1 MALSPTDG
9 ETFMREVDDAVRAD
23 FFERFFR
30 NYGKLT
36 LAVIVAAL
44 LALGGWLYWRH
55 HEQTVAD
62 ANGRAYSA
70 VIDALANNRPRAAAN
85 AAEAIA
91 KGDSPAY
98 RVLARMAQGAAAEVE
113 GNATLA
119 AQRYAAAANDLDAPP
134 AMRQTALLREVLL
147 QFDTLAPD
155 AVIARLSSVVAD
167 NASPA
172 FPAAAE
178 LTALAQV
185 KKNNRTAA
193 IALYRRIAAHSA
205 ATPSL
210 KRRANQMVANLGA
223 QTNAPATRPAAAAT
237 AAARPAAPAAAAPA
251 APAR

>member
-23 FFERFFR
+23 VFERFFR

-36 LAVIVAAL
+36 LALIVVAL
-44 LALGGWLYWRH
+44 LGLGGWLYWRH
-55 HEQTVAD
+55 HEQSVAD

-70 VIDALANNRPRAAAN
+70 VLDALANNRPRAAAS

-98 RVLARMAQGAAAEVE
+98 RVLAHMAEGAAAEVE
-113 GNATLA
+113 GNVPVA

-134 AMRQTALLREVLL
+134 AMRQAALLREVLL
-147 QFDTLAPD
+147 QFDTISPD

-185 KKNNRTAA
+185 KKGNRPAA

-210 KRRANQMVANLGA
+210 KRRAGQMVANLGA
-223 QTNAPATRPAAAAT
+223 QGNAPVARPALAAPA
-237 AAARPAAPAAAAPA
+237 AAPAAAAPA
-251 APAR
+251 AR

>member
-1 MALSPTDG
+1 MALDPTDG

-23 FFERFFR
+23 FFERYFR
-30 NYGKLT
+30 NYGMLT
-36 LAVIVAAL
+36 LAIIVLAL
-44 LALGGWLYWRH
+44 MGLGGWLYWRH

-70 VIDALANNRPRAAAN
+70 VIDALANNRPRAAAS
-85 AAEAIA
+85 AAEALA
-91 KGDSPAY
+91 KSDSAGY

-113 GNATLA
+113 GNVPVA
-119 AQRYAAAANDLDAPP
+119 AQRYAAAANDLNAPP
-134 AMRQTALLREVLL
+134 AMRHTALLREVLL
-147 QFDTLAPD
+147 QFDTLSPD

-185 KKNNRTAA
+185 KKGDRTAA
-193 IALYRRIAAHSA
+193 IALYRRIAAHAA

-210 KRRANQMVANLGA
+210 KRRAGQMVANLGA
-223 QTNAPATRPAAAAT
+223 GGNAPV
-237 AAARPAAPAAAAPA
+237 ARPAAAAPA
-251 APAR
+251 AAPVAPAR